1 MVSRRSSWTLDN
13 FRLKVRMLTIRRS
26 RQKERRQ
33 DYGLAFVS
41 TATIDTVP
49 LTTTSF
55 SRAVSTFSV
64 VGAGFGVGEV
74 EPDRGVATPTRT
86 SPGFVVPSEP
96 LRLVLVIIAVPHIAV
111 NEVRL
116 VEHLQSIVPRYDTN
130 MGPAA
135 DCCHTSYELG
145 PS

>member
-1 MVSRRSSWTLDN
+1 MC
-13 FRLKVRMLTIRRS
+13 
-26 RQKERRQ
+26 Q

-41 TATIDTVP
+41 TATIDTAP

-55 SRAVSTFSV
+55 SRGVTTFSA
-64 VGAGFGVGEV
+64 VGAGFLVDEV
-74 EPDRGVATPTRT
+74 EPDRAVATPTRT

-116 VEHLQSIVPRYDTN
+116 VEHLQSIVPCYDTN
-130 MGPAA
+130 MGPAP